1 MNTLRK
7 RIGTGEFA
15 WLVALLTSYQAL
27 CTFALLPALPQ
38 IAVDLSVANQNDAQ
52 LVIGLFL
59 VGNMI
64 GQLLFG
70 PLSDA
75 FGRKPVIVSGL
86 AIFFLGCLISLA
98 TNNFW
103 ILLFGRVLQGLG
115 AAAPRTV
122 SLSMVRD
129 LYSGRPM
136 ARLMSLAMGI
146 FTVMPIIAP
155 MLGQATMHI
164 AGWRGILSAFI
175 LFGVLGLLW
184 LQIRQVES
192 LVPENRRRLQAKMY
206 IDGFV
211 SVWENRAALI
221 YSFALGTTFAAFV
234 GLTSSVQQI
243 FQDTFGVGES
253 FPYLFA
259 AMSFSVV
266 IASLLNS
273 RIVIHFGMRKIVK
286 LAMISIPAVSLV
298 YLAICLF
305 FFDPGLFG
313 FITWGAFCFFGIGM
327 SFANVN
333 TLAMA
338 PLGHIAGLG
347 AAVVS
352 FIPASLAVLIGIPLG
367 RTFDG
372 TQLPLVTGF
381 TVLGVM
387 GLALVLWADR
397 YPQKPTK

>member
-1 MNTLRK
+1 MSVLRK
-7 RIGTGEFA
+7 RIGTGEFTL
-15 WLVALLTSYQAL
+15 LVALLTRYQAL
-27 CTFALLPALPQ
+27 GTFALLPALPQ
-38 IAVDLSVANQNDAQ
+38 IAVDLSLTNQNDAQ

-75 FGRKPVIVSGL
+75 FGRKPVIASGL

-192 LVPENRRRLQAKMY
+192 LVPENRRRLRAKMY

-211 SVWENRAALI
+211 SVWENRTALI

-253 FPYLFA
+253 FPYWLA

-273 RIVIHFGMRKIVK
+273 RIVIQFGMRKIVK
-286 LAMISIPAVSLV
+286 LTMIWIPGVSLA
-298 YLAICLF
+298 YLIICLLF
-305 FFDPGLFG
+305 RDPGLFG
-313 FITWGAFCFFGIGM
+313 FIAWGAFCFFGIGM
-327 SFANVN
+327 SFANIN

-397 YPQKPTK
+397 YPKKPTK